1 MGKEVFDKLKAK
13 ADSYTRLTE
22 AQPDWLLSRLAMYWN
37 SHATDVYIK
46 VKVSIMQA
54 ERKLPFLRCVTPVRV
69 AHSPLTDVPNWR
81 MSFPMT
87 MIKTVMSLSITT
99 LFPAVL
105 WKSASRQDGA

>member
-22 AQPDWLLSRLAMYWN
+22 AQPDWLFVASCHVLEFPCHRCIYKGESFD
-37 SHATDVYIK
+37 HAGGAKAPVPTV
-46 VKVSIMQA
+46 
-54 ERKLPFLRCVTPVRV
+54 VTPVRV

-99 LFPAVL
+99 LFPGRPL
-105 WKSASRQDGA
+105 ER